1 MIKFNKQ
8 TLASAATCI
17 LTIMG
22 LGSHLVVNH
31 LEAELRVQCQSQD
44 WPDYAHDAHVDFCH
58 ASGYPVK

>member
-8 TLASAATCI
+8 TLAVSAASL

-22 LGSHLVVNH
+22 LGSHMMVNH
-31 LEAELRVQCQSQD
+31 LEAQLQEQCQSQD